1 MQQMNNNKL
10 TREQAKVISIVTFG
24 NLLEWFDIYAYAYIS
39 PILAQVFYDDASPI
53 SNLMNIFLIFGV
65 AFLVRPIG
73 GILFGRFGD
82 HYGRKASFLWS
93 IILITIPTFA
103 MGCLPTY
110 DQIGIYAAYL
120 LVALRVIQAIPAAGE
135 FPGAICFLYEFS
147 NQHSGQHNRRF
158 MTSWCEVGNQLG
170 AILAVVEAFFMKTYT
185 SPEFMLT
192 WGWRITFWSAGLVGL
207 LSIYLRKVLHE
218 TPMFES
224 VKKHHTIGSETF
236 YQVITKYKKQVVLG
250 TLFGMVCASTF
261 YLAATYIPAYLWKE
275 LGLTYYQNF
284 IITLIILT
292 TSTVILPLIGKLG
305 DKWNNKAILITSII
319 TVMILLYPL
328 QHAIATQNTSLLILI
343 GLAYVISTSCI
354 TALIGYILAHLFPVQ
369 VRYTGVGLTF
379 NLADGIIGGLTPAIA
394 LALFQWTG
402 NQTAF
407 CWYIFATAVISLIT
421 IIFINDKKP
430 VFLR

>member
-1 MQQMNNNKL
+1 MQDVNKKL
-10 TREQAKVISIVTFG
+10 TREQARVISIVTFG

-39 PILAQVFYDDASPI
+39 PILAQVFYDQESPL
-53 SNLMNIFLIFGV
+53 SNLINIFLIFGV

-82 HYGRKASFLWS
+82 RYGRKASFLWS

-110 DQIGIYAAYL
+110 DQIGIYASYL
-120 LVALRVIQAIPAAGE
+120 LVALRIIQAIPAAGE

-158 MTSWCEVGNQLG
+158 MTSWSEVGNQLG

-192 WGWRITFWSAGLVGL
+192 WGWRITFWSAGVVGL

-224 VKKHHTIGSETF
+224 VKKHHTIGSETT
-236 YQVITKYKKQVVLG
+236 YQVVTKYKRQVILG
-250 TLFGMVCASTF
+250 TLFGMVCGSTF

-275 LGLTYYQNF
+275 LGLTYYENF
-284 IITLIILT
+284 IITMSILT
-292 TSTVILPLIGKLG
+292 TSTIILPLVGKLG
-305 DKWNNKAILITSII
+305 DKWNNKAILVVSII
-319 TVMILLYPL
+319 TVMALLYPL
-328 QHAIATQNTSLLILI
+328 QYAISTQNMHLLILI
-343 GLAYVISTSCI
+343 GLVYVISTSCI

-402 NQTAF
+402 NQSAF
-407 CWYIFATAVISLIT
+407 CWYIFATAVISLIA
-421 IIFINDKKP
+421 IILINDKKP
-430 VFLR
+430 IFLR